1 MVSVVYE
8 APNSIGEAVRLLRES
23 EIPAWVLAGG
33 TDLIIQTNATDDQS
47 RLIVDVKK
55 IDGMLDAKFSKDG
68 LELGPSMCCA
78 ALTAREDIKRS
89 FPGLVE
95 AAYLI
100 GSTQVQ
106 GRASIGGNLCNA
118 SPAAD
123 TIPALIVNKA
133 VCVIS
138 GPDGE
143 RNVAVEDFV
152 TGVGTNCLGAGE
164 LLRLIKVPMPSE
176 RESDAYLR
184 FIPRTE
190 MDIAVAGAAVSL
202 VLDDDDVC
210 VSARVAIGAVAPT
223 ALLVESAA
231 ECLIGTSLDEIA
243 LKNAALAASESA
255 SPISDRRGT
264 AEYRRHV
271 VGVLVKRASLAAKQR
286 VLGEKDD

>member
-1 MVSVVYE
+1 MVSVVYK
-8 APNSIGEAVRLLRES
+8 APDSIGEAVRLLREA

-33 TDLIIQTNATDDQS
+33 TDLIIQTNSSEDQS
-47 RLIVDVKK
+47 RLLVDIKK
-55 IDGMLDAKFSKDG
+55 IDGMLEAKLSKEG

-78 ALTAREDIKRS
+78 ELTAREDIKRI

-123 TIPALIVNKA
+123 TIPALIANRA
-133 VCVIS
+133 VCVVS
-138 GPDGE
+138 GPGSE

-152 TGVGTNCLGAGE
+152 TGVGTNCLKSGE
-164 LLRLIKVPMPSE
+164 LLSLIKVPMPPE
-176 RESDAYLR
+176 KASDSYLR

-202 VLDDDDVC
+202 VLDDQDVC

-231 ECLIGTSLDEIA
+231 ECLIGTQLDELA
-243 LKNAALAASESA
+243 LENAARAASDCS
-255 SPISDRRGT
+255 SPITDRRGT
-264 AEYRRHV
+264 ADYRRHV
-271 VGVLVKRASLAAKQR
+271 VGVLVKRAATMAKQR
-286 VLGEKDD
+286 ILGEKV